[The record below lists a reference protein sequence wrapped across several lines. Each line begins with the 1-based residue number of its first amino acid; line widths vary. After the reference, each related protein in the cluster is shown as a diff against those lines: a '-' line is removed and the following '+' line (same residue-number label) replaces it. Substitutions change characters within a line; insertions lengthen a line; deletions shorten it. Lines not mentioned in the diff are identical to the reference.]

1 MIQPLLK
8 RLLVAVNGSEHSV
21 QAAMYAIMLAKQQ
34 HCAIKAVYV
43 VDTAT
48 IRALTL
54 TKIFVREE
62 GSEYA
67 ENIEVNG
74 RRHLD
79 HVAELGKSK
88 GVTVET
94 ELRRGAVFSEI
105 IMAADDYR
113 ADLIIAGGRD
123 ARTAFSRGTDDLID
137 NVRCNVLFV
146 HDPHVEKLFK
156 LL

>member
-21 QAAMYAIMLAKQQ
+21 LAAKYAIMLAKQ
-34 HCAIKAVYV
+34 HRCPLKAVYV

-54 TKIFVREE
+54 TKVFVPEE
-62 GSEYA
+62 GDECT
-67 ENIEVNG
+67 ENLEANG
-74 RRHLD
+74 LRHLAT
-79 HVAELGKSK
+79 VAELGKSK
-88 GVTVET
+88 GVTVDT
-94 ELRRGAVFSEI
+94 ELRRGAIFSEI
-105 IMAADDYR
+105 VTAADEYR
-113 ADLIIAGGRD
+113 ASMILVGGR
-123 ARTAFSRGTDDLID
+123 AHRTAFSRGMDDLID

-146 HDPHVEKLFK
+146 HEPDVEKLFK